1 MEGDDSEDEA
11 IQAVTSFVV
20 CPPFVKTVVIDL
32 EGESHAK
39 SYRKERV
46 DNQEKDHHRDEK

>member
-1 MEGDDSEDEA
+1 MEGDDSKDEA